1 MGTGLGHF
9 LPQLL
14 YVFFLLGCVISLFRP
29 RFGIFVLIPCLP
41 QQTGRYHL
49 LDYPLGNHFIDL
61 LMLSIAAGLI
71 LSGKRLFP
79 KTPFGKVFAAL
90 FIVSYIGLW
99 AGSLILGATPPVW
112 FTQRVMDWIY
122 YMRLPMLF
130 YLVLASIE
138 SVRQIKILLV
148 LMCLSFLWVEKGFY
162 QSMRGRNTS
171 HYNDNIRDAGPLGW
185 AGQNGLAAFE
195 LECTVFLIG
204 PLACLGWKLHYRA
217 AILAMG
223 AAGVLGVLFS
233 YSRGAYMG
241 MAGAAAYA
249 GIFKMRILL
258 VALVLTIVAAP
269 AILPRSVIERIL
281 MTYDAQ
287 GRLESSAQE
296 RVDLWNDAMHLIQ
309 KEPIFGV
316 GYDGFAI
323 YRGQEAQETAVNQLR
338 DTHNMYVR
346 ALIESGLVGLVI
358 LIVLF
363 VSLFRVGHALFRE
376 ARDPFL
382 RGLGLGF
389 ATQMVAVILCNC
401 FGDRWTFI
409 EISGFTFTLAA
420 IVTRARWI
428 TQESEP
434 ADAEIAGGAAPI
446 TTGLGTKGNAGL
458 QLANPGVARARA
470 VRLTEVWNT
479 YSQPDANPGDFLQ
492 FGRRELSARCLRLSN
507 AWKLGV

>member
-41 QQTGRYHL
+41 QQTGRYHIL
-49 LDYPLGNHFIDL
+49 EYPLGNHFIDL

-122 YMRLPMLF
+122 YMRLPILF

-138 SVRQIKILLV
+138 NVRQMKILLL
-148 LMCLSFLWVEKGFY
+148 LMGLSFLWVEKGFY
-162 QSMRGRNTS
+162 QTMRGRNTS

-217 AILAMG
+217 AILTMG

-233 YSRGAYMG
+233 YSRGAYLG

-258 VALVLTIVAAP
+258 VALLVTIVAAP
-269 AILPRSVIERIL
+269 AILPQSVIERVL
-281 MTYDAQ
+281 MTYDTTGQ
-287 GRLESSAQE
+287 LESSAQE
-296 RVDLWNDAMHLIQ
+296 RVELWNDALHLIQ
-309 KEPIFGV
+309 REPIFGV

-323 YRGQEAQETAVNQLR
+323 YRGQEAQETAINGLR
-338 DTHNMYVR
+338 DTHNIYVR
-346 ALIESGLVGLVI
+346 ALIETGVVGLVI

-363 VSLFRVGHALFRE
+363 VSLFRAGHALFRE
-376 ARDPFL
+376 AHDPFL

-389 ATQMVAVILCNC
+389 ATQMVAVILCNF
-401 FGDRWTFI
+401 FGDRWTYI

-420 IVTRARWI
+420 MVTRARWI
-428 TQESEP
+428 TQESEA
-434 ADAEIAGGAAPI
+434 ADAEMAGGAPPI
-446 TTGLGTKGNAGL
+446 TTGLGANGNAGL
-458 QLANPGVARARA
+458 QLANSGVTRVVAGTQIE
-470 VRLTEVWNT
+470 LWNT
-479 YSQPDANPGDFLQ
+479 YSRPDANPGGFLR
-492 FGRRELSARCLRLSN
+492 FGKPEVNARCLRLPN
-507 AWKLGV
+507 AWTFGV

>member
-1 MGTGLGHF
+1 MGIGLSHF
-9 LPQLL
+9 LPTLL

-49 LDYPLGNHFIDL
+49 LEYPLGNHFIDL
-61 LMLSIAAGLI
+61 LMLFIAAGLI
-71 LSGKRLFP
+71 LSGKKLFP
-79 KTPFGKVFAAL
+79 KTPYGKLFAAL
-90 FIVSYIGLW
+90 FVVSYLGLW
-99 AGSLILGATPPVW
+99 AGSLILGASPPIWVS
-112 FTQRVMDWIY
+112 QRVVDWIY
-122 YMRLPMLF
+122 YLRLPILF

-138 SVRQIKILLV
+138 NVRQMKILLL

-162 QSMRGRNTS
+162 QTMRGRNTS

-185 AGQNGLAAFE
+185 VGQNGLAAFE

-217 AILAMG
+217 ALLAIG

-233 YSRGAYMG
+233 YSRGAYLG
-241 MAGAAAYA
+241 MVGATAYV

-258 VALVLTIVAAP
+258 VALVVTIVAAP
-269 AILPRSVIERIL
+269 AILPQSVMERIL

-287 GRLESSAQE
+287 GQLESSAQE
-296 RVDLWNDAMHLIQ
+296 RVDLWNDALRLIQ

-323 YRGQEAQETAVNQLR
+323 YRRGEAQETAINELR

-346 ALIESGLVGLVI
+346 AVIETGVVGLMI

-363 VSLFRVGHALFRE
+363 ASLFRAGHALFRE

-389 ATQMVAVILCNC
+389 STQMVAVILCNF
-401 FGDRWTFI
+401 FGDRWTYI

-420 IVTRARWI
+420 MVTRGRWI
-428 TQESEP
+428 AQETEP
-434 ADAEIAGGAAPI
+434 AETEIVEGTPPI
-446 TTGLGTKGNAGL
+446 TTDLGGKLDAGL
-458 QLANPGVARARA
+458 PLANPGVIRFLAGRQ
-470 VRLTEVWNT
+470 TELPNT
-479 YSQPDANPGDFLQ
+479 YSEPNAHPGGFPR
-492 FGRRELSARCLRLSN
+492 FGRRRLSTWLPN
-507 AWKLGV
+507 AWNFGV